1 MDKRLIKNNYSRSP
15 LFHVFLTI
23 VALALVILIFYFYN
37 EGLWRDVIRFCT
49 YFLQVRRLETFIASY
64 GVYAG
69 FMFVA
74 LQATQVTIA
83 FIPGDVTGFVGGYL
97 FGNTMGIILST
108 IGLSLGSLLAFFTAR
123 IFGLRLVEKIVKKQ
137 YRDRFDY
144 WITHKGLYL
153 MFIFFLI
160 PGFPKDSLCYLLG
173 LSHLRLVPFILM
185 NICRL
190 PGTVLLTMQ
199 GAAVDNEEYKTFFF
213 LLAGGLLMT
222 LVLYVM
228 RKYCAKAVD
237 SLVCR
242 ALRMGKERSACGD
255 GIQLLPQESLYKKR
269 IDKKD

>member
-1 MDKRLIKNNYSRSP
+1 MNKRLIRKKYSQSP
-15 LFHVFLTI
+15 LFHVFCTI
-23 VALALVILIFYFYN
+23 GALVLVILVFYLYN

-49 YFLQVRRLETFIASY
+49 YFFQVKRLETFIASY
-64 GVYAG
+64 GTYAG

-74 LQATQVTIA
+74 LQATQVIIA

-108 IGLSLGSLLAFFTAR
+108 IGLSLGSLAAFFIAR

-144 WITHKGLYL
+144 WIAHKGLYI

-173 LSHLRLVPFILM
+173 LSHLKLVPFILM

-199 GAAVDNEEYKTFFF
+199 GAAVDNKEYKTFFF

-222 LVLYVM
+222 LILYLM
-228 RKYCAKAVD
+228 RKYCARAVD
-237 SLVCR
+237 SLMCR
-242 ALRMGKERSACGD
+242 LLRIGKERSTCGD
-255 GIQLLPQESLYKKR
+255 GIQLLPRERLYEKHT
-269 IDKKD
+269 DKNE